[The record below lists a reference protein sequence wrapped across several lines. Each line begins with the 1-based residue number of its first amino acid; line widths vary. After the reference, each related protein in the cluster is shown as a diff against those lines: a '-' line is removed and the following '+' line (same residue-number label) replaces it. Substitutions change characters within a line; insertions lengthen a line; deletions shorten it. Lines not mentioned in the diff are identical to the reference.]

1 MFGFFEKKKNKS
13 TRAVKVVLACVAVV
27 SAIGA
32 AVTAFLIWKEK
43 KEANKYG
50 AEAIDSIIDE
60 ELGDDDA
67 EFSEEEVTAE

>member
-1 MFGFFEKKKNKS
+1 MFGFFEKKKKKS
-13 TRAVKVVLACVAVV
+13 TGAVKVILACVAVI

-43 KEANKYG
+43 KEASKYG

-67 EFSEEEVTAE
+67 ELSDEEVTAE